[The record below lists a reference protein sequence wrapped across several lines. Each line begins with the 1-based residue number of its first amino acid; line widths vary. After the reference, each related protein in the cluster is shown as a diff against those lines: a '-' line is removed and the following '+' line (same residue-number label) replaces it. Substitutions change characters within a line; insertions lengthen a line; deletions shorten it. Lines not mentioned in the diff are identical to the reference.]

1 MIALGGTPLR
11 EEFCLPA
18 TLSSFGETASSPTP
32 ALQFKW
38 EMPITGF
45 NIIVTW
51 VLPIR
56 KPPWEFYIGTK
67 AKGSVFL
74 WRQRHEKW
82 FLKLLVTISP
92 TLWEKAEATHQEKPR
107 WETGWGRLWRLVG
120 VLHLVISVIWV
131 YLSACMVG
139 SYEPINSSFH
149 LAFATCK
156 SQLGFGTDHFRALTL
171 GLAGDV
177 GSLWGINVPAERGS
191 PAKVGV
197 SLGSR
202 RDIRR
207 EASAGDSSCTCRS
220 SKVVGGSRDMS
231 CNWTDL
237 LEKFITQSIQ
247 SSVIF
252 ILTWLYTLGIIP

>member
-1 MIALGGTPLR
+1 MIALGGSPLR

-92 TLWEKAEATHQEKPR
+92 TLWEKAEATNQEKPR

-139 SYEPINSSFH
+139 SYESINSSFH

-156 SQLGFGTDHFRALTL
+156 SQLGFGTDHFRALTVRCWKPMGDKCACWEGQCSKGGGIL
-171 GLAGDV
+171 GE
-177 GSLWGINVPAERGS
+177 SQRHQERSQCWGL
-191 PAKVGV
+191 K
-197 SLGSR
+197 LHLQKQQ
-202 RDIRR
+202 
-207 EASAGDSSCTCRS
+207 SCGW
-220 SKVVGGSRDMS
+220 K
-231 CNWTDL
+231 
-237 LEKFITQSIQ
+237 
-247 SSVIF
+247 
-252 ILTWLYTLGIIP
+252 